1 MSATDLDV
9 ALDTASDHMQNVIER
24 VMNKF
29 KSTTPVK
36 YLGKLYVDRHQG
48 NSLDQ
53 FMIQK
58 VVKIIRDQ
66 APSNGKV
73 KTHFIALPQSM
84 DKDRKIVNP
93 ACLVCFQKNGVPL
106 VKTAILNIL
115 SIGRI
120 GTMFYYVTAGIEMV
134 THNRY
139 WVRAFDCKSKEE
151 ARQMCHQ
158 VMEECNGVQP
168 NWRPKKGT
176 QLSLLS
182 ATSSQGSAASGLS
195 VANSV
200 GDSHVQAK
208 KPTPAMLAAVKS
220 ASQHALWNKR
230 HDVEDVAKSMGKVSL
245 NADGQP
251 SKNLDDYLEVMDV

>member
-1 MSATDLDV
+1 MSVTDLD
-9 ALDTASDHMQNVIER
+9 LASTQMQNVVER

-29 KSTTPVK
+29 KSSSPVK
-36 YLGKLYVDRHQG
+36 YLGKLYVDRHHG

-58 VVKIIRDQ
+58 VVKIIKDQ
-66 APSNGKV
+66 APSSGKI
-73 KTHFIALPQSM
+73 KTHFIALPQSS
-84 DKDRKIVNP
+84 DKSGKTVNP

-134 THNRY
+134 SHNRY

-151 ARQMCHQ
+151 AREMCHL
-158 VMEECNGVQP
+158 VMEECNSVQP

-182 ATSSQGSAASGLS
+182 TTSSRGSAASGLS
-195 VANSV
+195 VQSANSSIT
-200 GDSHVQAK
+200 DNNSQDK
-208 KPTPAMLAAVKS
+208 KLTPTMLAQVKS
-220 ASQHALWNKR
+220 ASQHAIFQKR
-230 HDVEDVAKSMGKVSL
+230 ELEARMAMENASLEARLAKGE
-245 NADGQP
+245 P